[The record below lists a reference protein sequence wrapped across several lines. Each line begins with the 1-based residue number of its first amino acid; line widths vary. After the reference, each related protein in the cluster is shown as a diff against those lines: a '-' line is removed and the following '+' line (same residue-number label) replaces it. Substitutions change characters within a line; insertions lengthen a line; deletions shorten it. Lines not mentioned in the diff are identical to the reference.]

1 MKFPLAPPPKRTYGL
16 GGCYCRDYIMEYP
29 DEGGIEREKAS
40 ACPDEDGAWGKL
52 VM

>member
-1 MKFPLAPPPKRTYGL
+1 
-16 GGCYCRDYIMEYP
+16 MEYP